1 MSNHPTPR
9 PPSISIP
16 DEGEN
21 NENGVRNTYE
31 SESPILSG
39 LDSSSALILIHDES
53 DDEEGGEQTEGQR
66 NGAEDEDGEEDGWG
80 YTRRRDPQAIPLS
93 LSSVVL
99 YLLSP
104 YLKLGAILLP
114 VTSSFS
120 LRITLPALFGFALI
134 AAFTRQIWYML
145 SRYLRTR
152 GNANLEEVLLLVFCP
167 NGSRNAVSKAR
178 ARTKWIRGV
187 IRVAVKGVT
196 MVISLI
202 MASLYLSQ
210 ATRALLASDVFSTSL
225 SSTTLVAILAV
236 LLYPLLTS
244 PVSSEL
250 ASRRVIYSTWASIA
264 CFGLWWICVLYA
276 FGHGVYTETRANEGE
291 GIKMPLGSLW
301 TGISEY
307 RTFFCFPTAL
317 LPTPTNQTYSL
328 SFNRIHLLIPN
339 ILPFVIPRIVC
350 FIKSRPCC
358 CRRCFNSP

>member
-1 MSNHPTPR
+1 MSNNPTPR
-9 PPSISIP
+9 TPRISIP

-39 LDSSSALILIHDES
+39 LDSSSALILIHDDES
-53 DDEEGGEQTEGQR
+53 DDEEGGEQGEGER
-66 NGAEDEDGEEDGWG
+66 NGAEDEEDEEDGWG
-80 YTRRRDPQAIPLS
+80 YTRRRDPQPIPLS
-93 LSSVVL
+93 PSSVFL

-114 VTSSFS
+114 VASSFP
-120 LRITLPALFGFALI
+120 LRISLPALFGFALI

-152 GNANLEEVLLLVFCP
+152 GNANLEEVLVLVFCP
-167 NGSRNAVSKAR
+167 GGSRNTVSKAR

-187 IRVAVKGVT
+187 IRVVVKGVT
-196 MVISLI
+196 MAISSI

-210 ATRALLASDVFSTSL
+210 ATRALLASNVFSTSL

-250 ASRRVIYSTWASIA
+250 ASRRVLYSTWASVA

-276 FGHGVYTETRANEGE
+276 FGHGVYPGTGGNEGE

-307 RTFFCFPTAL
+307 STSFCFPPFTFC
-317 LPTPTNQTYSL
+317 
-328 SFNRIHLLIPN
+328 SFTET
-339 ILPFVIPRIVC
+339 V
-350 FIKSRPCC
+350 
-358 CRRCFNSP
+358 